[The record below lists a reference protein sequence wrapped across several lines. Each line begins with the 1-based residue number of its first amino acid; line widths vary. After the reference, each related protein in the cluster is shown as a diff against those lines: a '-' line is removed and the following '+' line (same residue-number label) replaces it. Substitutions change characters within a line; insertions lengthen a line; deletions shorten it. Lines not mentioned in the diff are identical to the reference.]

1 LIIIKLA
8 VIFIFEWKID
18 ILEVVIMNAAIDYR
32 ENRKILRKLEGV
44 QAIFSFFFF
53 SFLSFP
59 GAVFVSIY
67 FIIVVVLGHFASID
81 EIISMIAMSMHGTDG
96 GAGGLADFADVA
108 GSRFTIVYYISVAM
122 AVVYQ
127 VGRQVIKYFFD

>member
-18 ILEVVIMNAAIDYR
+18 ILEVVIMSVAIDYR
-32 ENRKILRKLEGV
+32 KNRKTLRKLEGV
-44 QAIFSFFFF
+44 QAFFSFFFF

-67 FIIVVVLGHFASID
+67 FIIVVALGHFASID
-81 EIISMIAMSMHGTDG
+81 EIMSMITMSMRSTDG
-96 GAGGLADFADVA
+96 GVGSLADFADVA